1 MPETL
6 EEIARDYE
14 PCGASM
20 RRKDASNEKPSPI
33 LDAKDVLRIALAQLD
48 VERSA
53 NDTPRSHFDE
63 M

>member
-33 LDAKDVLRIALAQLD
+33 LDAKDVLRIALAQLE
-48 VERSA
+48 VVHGA
-53 NDTPRSHFDE
+53 HNNPR
-63 M
+63 